1 MTIQTRT
8 ATQTTYPRS
17 NESAN
22 GRVYRSVDVQEL
34 VSYNIEFSPDG
45 GKSPKQLEALFDQFS
60 DDGVE
65 VDLITAQGLKTD
77 RFNNK
82 SFVVYDVIPKK
93 SIPNLINK

>member
-1 MTIQTRT
+1 MSIQTRT

-17 NESAN
+17 NESSN

-34 VSYNIEFSPDG
+34 VSYNIEFSPDA
-45 GKSPKQLEALFDQFS
+45 GKNPKHLEVLFDKCS

-82 SFVVYDVIPKK
+82 AFVVYDVIPKTP
-93 SIPNLINK
+93 SIPNK